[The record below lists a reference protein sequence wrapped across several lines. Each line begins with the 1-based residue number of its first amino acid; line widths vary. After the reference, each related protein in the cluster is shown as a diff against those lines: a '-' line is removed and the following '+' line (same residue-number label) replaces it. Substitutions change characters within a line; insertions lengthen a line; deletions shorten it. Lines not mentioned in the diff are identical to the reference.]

1 MYQLFADE
9 TTILPMLR
17 THGFP
22 HNAAGGWG
30 SETRRSEV
38 GPWRSHVAQFCPSR
52 QYRYLSTAQ
61 IITCTPVPSHSS
73 PHGQSLLFAVKILSR
88 STPTCGGGCDSFV
101 FGGSRTHCQRPCIL
115 RMTVNAQLS
124 YKTSQITKHN

>member
-38 GPWRSHVAQFCPSR
+38 GPWRSHDAQFCPSR

-61 IITCTPVPSHSS
+61 INTCTPVPSHS
-73 PHGQSLLFAVKILSR
+73 PPDGQSLLFAVKILTR

-101 FGGSRTHCQRPCIL
+101 LAGLEPTLGGRAFSE
-115 RMTVNAQLS
+115 
-124 YKTSQITKHN
+124 